1 MVYQWTFEEIARL
14 PLPRLWAIYRLW
26 GKRPPTHRLLAMF
39 FGYGEGQQA
48 QGSKPAPAATQNVF
62 EITPKMV
69 QAFGNPC
76 RESSLHP
83 RIRKSVEEF
92 QSTPAYLE
100 WRAKMKKPA
109 K

>member
-1 MVYQWTFEEIARL
+1 MVYHWTYDQIERL
-14 PLPRLWAIYRLW
+14 PLPRLWGILELW

-39 FGYGEGQQA
+39 FGYGEKQA
-48 QGSKPAPAATQNVF
+48 TASAAAPSQNVI

-76 RESSLHP
+76 RESLLHP
-83 RIRKSVEEF
+83 RIRKSVDEF

-100 WRAKMKKPA
+100 WRAKMKKPP